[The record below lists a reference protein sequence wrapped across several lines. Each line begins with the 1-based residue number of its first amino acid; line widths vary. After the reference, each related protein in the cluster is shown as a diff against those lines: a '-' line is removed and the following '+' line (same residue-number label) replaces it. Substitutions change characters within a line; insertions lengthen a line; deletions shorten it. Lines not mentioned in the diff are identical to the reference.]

1 MPTTAHATGRDVVG
15 RQRAG
20 FVINPIKFDDV
31 DDVRRQMERICAEN
45 GWDEPLWLETTEED
59 PGAGQAREVLDAGC
73 DLVVPIG
80 GDGTVRTVASQLV
93 GTDVPLGLVP
103 GGTGNL
109 LARNLDLPVTSREG
123 ALNLALT
130 GADRRVDVGQVRYW
144 DTDGETHEEYFL
156 VMGGV
161 GMDADVMEST
171 DDEVKKRF
179 GWMAYARSAVLLGYD
194 TPVPASI
201 RTGEDEP
208 VRKKIRSV
216 LFGNVGKLQGGVAVL
231 PEARIDDGQL
241 DTLVVAPRGITGWA
255 GVVAGMVT
263 RGSVGGGNVSYHQG
277 TQVDVQLATPTRAQ
291 VDGDGVGYVTRIA
304 GRIVPE
310 ALTVRVRAHPI
321 GGEPVS
327 GAGAAGARPA
337 RGRSWSPRPARR
349 RRPAPPRP

>member
-1 MPTTAHATGRDVVG
+1 MPTTADATGRDGGG

-103 GGTGNL
+103 AGTGNL
-109 LARNLDLPVTSREG
+109 LARNLDLPVTSRKG

-208 VRKKIRSV
+208 VRTKIRSV

-263 RGSVGGGNVSYHQG
+263 RGSVGGGNVAYHQG

-304 GRIVPE
+304 GRIVPK
-310 ALTVRVRAHPI
+310 ALTVRVR
-321 GGEPVS
+321 PV
-327 GAGAAGARPA
+327 GPRGARRA
-337 RGRSWSPRPARR
+337 GFA
-349 RRPAPPRP
+349 A

>member
-1 MPTTAHATGRDVVG
+1 MPTSADATGRDGGG

-103 GGTGNL
+103 AGTGNL
-109 LARNLDLPVTSREG
+109 LARNLDLPVTPREG
-123 ALNLALT
+123 ALNLART

-201 RTGEDEP
+201 RTW
-208 VRKKIRSV
+208 RSGPRSMRPGSA
-216 LFGNVGKLQGGVAVL
+216 GNRGV
-231 PEARIDDGQL
+231 
-241 DTLVVAPRGITGWA
+241 
-255 GVVAGMVT
+255 
-263 RGSVGGGNVSYHQG
+263 SS
-277 TQVDVQLATPTRAQ
+277 TPT
-291 VDGDGVGYVTRIA
+291 G
-304 GRIVPE
+304 
-310 ALTVRVRAHPI
+310 VRAVTS
-321 GGEPVS
+321 EFSV
-327 GAGAAGARPA
+327 
-337 RGRSWSPRPARR
+337 
-349 RRPAPPRP
+349 